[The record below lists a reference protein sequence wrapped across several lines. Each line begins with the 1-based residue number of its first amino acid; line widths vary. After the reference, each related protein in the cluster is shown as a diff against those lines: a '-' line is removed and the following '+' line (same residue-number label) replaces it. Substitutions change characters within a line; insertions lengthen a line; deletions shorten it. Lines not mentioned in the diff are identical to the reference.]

1 MEAPIE
7 YKGTPEEWRKL
18 NSKFIPV
25 YSTAKR
31 KRKPYQKRYNLTYGK
46 ETILFNRTFEECVA
60 KRESLKNYN
69 ADNYKLQTFK
79 ILENVRR
86 VAQKN

>member
-1 MEAPIE
+1 MEKVIE
-7 YKGTPEEWRKL
+7 YQGTPEEWRKL
-18 NSKFIPV
+18 NSKFVPV
-25 YSTAKR
+25 YSSAKKR
-31 KRKPYQKRYNLTYGK
+31 KRIPYQKRYNLTYGK

-79 ILENVRR
+79 IEPNV
-86 VAQKN
+86 KN